1 MFIEKEQVRVKISG
15 QDILS
20 TACFSAV
27 KPPVQAALER
37 EHLLFWV
44 LVCSFVPRF
53 YRGYKG
59 GVFIVSGYVIGL

>member
-27 KPPVQAALER
+27 KPPVQALLER

-44 LVCSFVPRF
+44 
-53 YRGYKG
+53 
-59 GVFIVSGYVIGL
+59 